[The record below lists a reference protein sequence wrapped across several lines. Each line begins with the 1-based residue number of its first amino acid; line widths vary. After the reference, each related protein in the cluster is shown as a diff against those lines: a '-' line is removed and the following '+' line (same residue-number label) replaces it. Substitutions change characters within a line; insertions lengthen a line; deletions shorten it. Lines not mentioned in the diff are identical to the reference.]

1 VEVRIASG
9 VNDKLPSC
17 DAIYV
22 NAGATRPVAGW
33 LDALSEGGK
42 LLFPLI
48 RLEGAGVTISL
59 TRPSF
64 RPTPFTW
71 VVADRSLQKLLAIAG
86 SFLAE
91 MRMNK
96 PKPPMSQLPSARTS
110 YGGQDRGRFCC
121 RKGRD
126 RILQVEASGAAP
138 T

>member
-64 RPTPFTW
+64 RRDAIYMGGRGSIAAK
-71 VVADRSLQKLLAIAG
+71 VVGYCGFIPCRDAYEQAEAANVTTAFRSDKLRGARSRQILLQKG
-86 SFLAE
+86 P
-91 MRMNK
+91 R
-96 PKPPMSQLPSARTS
+96 
-110 YGGQDRGRFCC
+110 
-121 RKGRD
+121 
-126 RILQVEASGAAP
+126 
-138 T
+138 